1 MADEDILDGRLTKHD
16 KIHHELF
23 DEDTN
28 QIRSLG
34 DIVEKHAGD
43 AVFLAPPE
51 KSVGGVDGGEEDFE
65 AEMLETD
72 PAPNVGG
79 MDEADFYSAA
89 DEDGVSG
96 TDQSGTVAGIARGF
110 GTHLPQDF
118 GASGFQVEAIPD
130 RVLNLQ
136 GRPLADGE
144 ELDDYDDDTDT
155 GKDDAR
161 GKLAADSEP
170 FAHAVSTDP
179 DADREP
185 MPGRIPIKNRPP
197 MTTDDELDASGA
209 MK

>member
-1 MADEDILDGRLTKHD
+1 MAEDMTERFDKHD
-16 KIHHELF
+16 TIHHALF

-28 QIRSLG
+28 QIGSLG

-43 AVFLAPPE
+43 AVFLTPPE
-51 KSVGGVDGGEEDFE
+51 RSPNDVDGGEGDFE

-72 PAPNVGG
+72 PAPDAGR
-79 MDEADFYSAA
+79 DEADFYSAA
-89 DEDGVSG
+89 DEDGLLG
-96 TDQSGTVAGIARGF
+96 TDGSGTVAGIARGF
-110 GTHLPQDF
+110 GTHLPQDL
-118 GASGFQVEAIPD
+118 GAGGFQVEAIPD
-130 RVLNLQ
+130 RVLRLQ
-136 GRPLADGE
+136 GRPLADDE
-144 ELDDYDDDTDT
+144 ELDDYDDDADE

-185 MPGRIPIKNRPP
+185 TPDRIPVKTRAP
-197 MTTDDELDASGA
+197 MTADDALDASGA

>member
-1 MADEDILDGRLTKHD
+1 MAEERFDKHS

-28 QIRSLG
+28 QIGSLG

-43 AVFLAPPE
+43 AVFLTPSE
-51 KSVGGVDGGEEDFE
+51 KSVGGADGGEEDFE

-72 PAPNVGG
+72 PAPSVGG
-79 MDEADFYSAA
+79 MDKGDFYSAA
-89 DEDGVSG
+89 DEDVTLG

-110 GTHLPQDF
+110 GTHLPQDL
-118 GASGFQVEAIPD
+118 GAGGFQIEAIPD
-130 RVLNLQ
+130 QVLKRQ

-144 ELDDYDDDTDT
+144 ELDDYDDDTDE

-170 FAHAVSTDP
+170 FAHAVSSDP
-179 DADREP
+179 NADREP
-185 MPGRIPIKNRPP
+185 TPGRIPIKNRAP
-197 MTTDDELDASGA
+197 MTADDELDATGA

>member
-1 MADEDILDGRLTKHD
+1 MAEERFDKHS

-28 QIRSLG
+28 QIGSLG

-43 AVFLAPPE
+43 AVFLTPPE
-51 KSVGGVDGGEEDFE
+51 KSVGGADGGEEDFK

-72 PAPNVGG
+72 PAPSAGG
-79 MDEADFYSAA
+79 LDEADFYSAT
-89 DEDGVSG
+89 DEDGTLG
-96 TDQSGTVAGIARGF
+96 TDQSGIVAGIARGF

-118 GASGFQVEAIPD
+118 GAGGFQVEAIPD
-130 RVLNLQ
+130 RALRMQ
-136 GRPLADGE
+136 GRPLAEGE
-144 ELDDYDDDTDT
+144 ELDDYDDDTDE

-170 FAHAVSTDP
+170 FAHAVSSDP

-185 MPGRIPIKNRPP
+185 IPGRIPVKNRPP
-197 MTTDDELDASGA
+197 MTADDELDASRA

>member
-1 MADEDILDGRLTKHD
+1 MANEDLLDERFTKHD

-28 QIRSLG
+28 RIGSLG

-43 AVFLAPPE
+43 AVFLTPSE
-51 KSVGGVDGGEEDFE
+51 KSVRGADGGEEDFE
-65 AEMLETD
+65 AEMLEAD
-72 PAPNVGG
+72 PAPNAGG
-79 MDEADFYSAA
+79 MDDGDLYSAA
-89 DEDGVSG
+89 DGDSFLG

-110 GTHLPQDF
+110 GTHLPQDL
-118 GASGFQVEAIPD
+118 GAGGFQVEAIPD
-130 RVLNLQ
+130 QVLRRQ

-144 ELDDYDDDTDT
+144 ELDDYDDDTDE

-161 GKLAADSEP
+161 GSLAAASEP
-170 FAHAVSTDP
+170 FAHAVSSDP

-185 MPGRIPIKNRPP
+185 TPGRIPIKNRAP
-197 MTTDDELDASGA
+197 MTADDELDASGA